1 LRQRVKDLQES
12 VDLVAAGKI
21 EQGMERL
28 DAANRI
34 AVIPGAEER
43 LVQLVQD
50 YMALSPEERDK
61 TLVLAGTNS
70 DRQLITNS
78 IRQELKTE
86 GVLGRAAPLTQLKAK
101 DLSQVQTRYSHHYAV
116 GDVVVPTREY
126 KRLGLT
132 KFQPYTVEALEKN
145 SLTLKATDGTLC
157 TLDPMAFR
165 KTVYEQQQQSI
176 EIAVGDRL
184 KWKRNDH
191 KIGHRNGQEFVVTA
205 ISANHAKVKYT
216 NGKTDKVDLNQLQH
230 LDYAL
235 VSTTYSSQGKTAN
248 RVLIA
253 ADKTMGKESFY
264 VAVSRA
270 KYDLKIYTEDKSDL
284 LKLAR
289 KSKAKEIASELISS
303 KPVAKQAAATEQSI
317 STTQLPTTNEE
328 ITYERTYEPARPTA
342 DTEQFKPG
350 DGNAIGRS
358 VNKRLNAHNRKA
370 RPDRSVPA
378 QLHESGLQRMGTTVH
393 QLARTSR
400 QLTPRKPGVPG
411 RSKSTNHPSR
421 RPDWGNYKRPSTN
434 SKLGAE
440 IRQPDPRLQQLSH
453 RTDFWVE
460 HLESS
465 DRVNAGIENSGT
477 TTAETGKYARQADRQ
492 LEPELPLASQPET
505 GHSQLEF
512 ELQQISHDL
521 STGQKL

>member
-1 LRQRVKDLQES
+1 MVGDTKQLSAVEAGNPFKSLQSAGISTAYLNQSLRQRVKDLQQS

-21 EQGMERL
+21 DQGMERL

-34 AVIPGAEER
+34 AVIPDAEER

-50 YMALSPEERDK
+50 YMALFPEERDK

-86 GVLGRAAPLTQLKAK
+86 GVLGRAATLTQLKAK

-145 SLTLKATDGTLC
+145 SLTLKATDGALC
-157 TLDPMAFR
+157 AVDPMAFR
-165 KTVYEQQQQSI
+165 KTVYEQQSI

-191 KIGHRNGQEFVVTA
+191 KIGRRNGQEFVVTA
-205 ISANHAKVKYT
+205 ISANHAQIKYA

-289 KSKAKEIASELISS
+289 KSKAKEIAIELIGS
-303 KPVAKQAAATEQSI
+303 KSVTKQAAATEQSI

-342 DTEQFKPG
+342 DSEQF
-350 DGNAIGRS
+350 
-358 VNKRLNAHNRKA
+358 
-370 RPDRSVPA
+370 
-378 QLHESGLQRMGTTVH
+378 
-393 QLARTSR
+393 
-400 QLTPRKPGVPG
+400 
-411 RSKSTNHPSR
+411 
-421 RPDWGNYKRPSTN
+421 
-434 SKLGAE
+434 
-440 IRQPDPRLQQLSH
+440 
-453 RTDFWVE
+453 
-460 HLESS
+460 
-465 DRVNAGIENSGT
+465 
-477 TTAETGKYARQADRQ
+477 
-492 LEPELPLASQPET
+492 
-505 GHSQLEF
+505 
-512 ELQQISHDL
+512 
-521 STGQKL
+521 